1 VQSRYQ
7 ESEPGSVVVSAIWFA
22 FYVIAIVGVVTWSQP
37 TDESPEMA
45 AVVGMK

>member
-7 ESEPGSVVVSAIWFA
+7 EWKPGSFVVSAIWLA
-22 FYVIAIVGVVTWSQP
+22 FYAIAIVGAVTWSQP